1 MSWCWPNSIP
11 THLGCWTSSMKSCCQ
26 TRYIIHLRCPRNMA
40 MLRNY
45 DAQEKRRKQI
55 RLLNAVSQFKAS
67 KYDVAID
74 IFTELDSNP
83 AKVVALY
90 PESISGRLGVSAS
103 KWVPLFGG
111 PEKVSLPPVQEG
123 DTSESESSDKGEQ
136 RMTKS
141 PGPQGEVAGE
151 TPIADSKSQ
160 PGLSAIPGLPVSSSA
175 KARLQQSDAASIIS
189 LKRGVPGTCRLLST
203 LSCARKADT

>member
-1 MSWCWPNSIP
+1 
-11 THLGCWTSSMKSCCQ
+11 MKLCCQ
-26 TRYIIHLRCPRNMA
+26 TRYIIHLRNPRNTS

-55 RLLNAVSQFKAS
+55 RLLNAVSQFRAS
-67 KYDVAID
+67 KYDAAID

-90 PESISGRLGVSAS
+90 PESVSGRLGVPAS
-103 KWVPLFGG
+103 KWVTLFGG

-141 PGPQGEVAGE
+141 PGPQGEVSGE
-151 TPIADSKSQ
+151 MPIADSKSQ
-160 PGLSAIPGLPVSSSA
+160 PGLSAIPGLSVSSLA

-189 LKRGVPGTCRLLST
+189 LRKGVPGTCYLL
-203 LSCARKADT
+203 LVVRKSEI